1 MKKVM
6 LSVAL
11 LLIVSVSYAGEKPW
25 YVRFAEWFE
34 CTWVGANMIRSECIK
49 SNYMAKDLI
58 NRKTWH
64 CTHREYH
71 GTKDGVIR

>member
-1 MKKVM
+1 MKK
-6 LSVAL
+6 LTILIAL
-11 LLIVSVSYAGEKPW
+11 VFTVSIAQAAEKPW

-49 SNYMAKDLI
+49 NNYMAKDLI
-58 NRKTWH
+58 GRKTWH